1 MMNEV
6 FVVYYDVYYFDNI
19 EQRRIECVVD
29 SDEKARAAV
38 HELYKRLDVT
48 YADFESFEVE

>member
-6 FVVYYDVYYFDNI
+6 FVVYYDVYYFDNSQ
-19 EQRRIECVVD
+19 QRRIECVVD
-29 SDEKARAAV
+29 SVEKARAAID
-38 HELYKRLDVT
+38 ELYKRLDVT

>member
-1 MMNEV
+1 MTEV
-6 FVVYYDVYYFDNI
+6 FVVYYDICYFDNS

-29 SDEKARAAV
+29 SVEKARAAI